1 MKWIFCWIAFLS
13 FFPASAAVTMAEQMR
28 SDGRIY
34 VVIAVMLT
42 ILLGIA
48 LYLFRIDRKL
58 SRLEKQEPN
67 N

>member
-1 MKWIFCWIAFLS
+1 MKWIISVLALLS
-13 FFPASAAVTMAEQMR
+13 FFPASAAVTMAEHMR

-42 ILLGIA
+42 ILLGIV